1 MKKFV
6 LWIAAGALI
15 LGAVGCVDREAQKQS
30 KVTEKVVNNPVKAVS
45 VGTPLIDS
53 VSETVEFTGEVT
65 AGEDTTIGSKQTN
78 KVLAVYV
85 KDGDSVTAG
94 QLLATLDDTSVQAQL
109 KQAQA
114 QLATGLAS
122 MASARAQYMQATRN
136 ASVGPHK
143 STIQV
148 QFAQTQVRSAQR
160 NLDKVTSGARPE
172 ERRQADAA
180 LASAKASL
188 DLQTK
193 QLERTKKLVE
203 EGALPGQNLDQ
214 QQATYDQAL
223 AQYKQAS
230 ESVKLYE
237 VGNRQEDIDTARAS
251 LQSAQEN
258 LRTAQDQK
266 KLDPLLK
273 DQVDAASAQIESARA
288 QIESARA
295 QIQIAQQAIADTK
308 IVAPFAGRVSGKPI
322 QSGSV
327 VSGSTSIVR
336 IVGGGGI
343 YYTGQVPSSN
353 VDSIHNGD
361 NVQIHID
368 GAGDKPYPGKV
379 ISINPMADSVGRLFS
394 VRVQFTGEITS
405 VRPGMFAR
413 GSVAIRTIQHA
424 TLVPSIA
431 LVTKNGETFA
441 FVVEG
446 TKAKQVKVTTGLS
459 KGELIQVTGLNA
471 DAKLIIAGQESLVDG
486 SEVSI
491 KGNVAAKNDSA
502 ATGAQG

>member
-53 VSETVEFTGEVT
+53 VSETVEITGEVT

-85 KDGDSVTAG
+85 KE
-94 QLLATLDDTSVQAQL
+94 LLATLDDTSVQAQL

-273 DQVDAASAQIESARA
+273 DQVDAASAQI
-288 QIESARA
+288 
-295 QIQIAQQAIADTK
+295 
-308 IVAPFAGRVSGKPI
+308 
-322 QSGSV
+322 
-327 VSGSTSIVR
+327 
-336 IVGGGGI
+336 

-353 VDSIHNGD
+353 VDSIHNGY